1 MKTNKEDLVE
11 IAVQAKIHAPT
22 SRGGYRVDNTG
33 VPRVL
38 PGVGG
43 IVYNYQIGDC
53 CMKLAGDHIEPGVS
67 LRNEDKSE
75 NEGIM
80 HNACVGN
87 RAIVVDGDAKG
98 AEGFVTGKHGGIE
111 HTLCYF
117 DSETLDKLKIGDQIL
132 IRAKGLGLELCD
144 YPDVS
149 CLNLSPELLE
159 KIAPEEE
166 DGKLFVPC
174 VAEVPPYLMGSGI
187 GAASAYTG
195 DYDIM
200 TGDPDALK
208 EHGLENLRF
217 GDLVLLLDCDNR
229 YGRQYKKGARTLGV
243 IVHSNCILS
252 GHGPGVTA
260 LLSCSEGELLVG
272 RHDPEANL
280 AHYLLVDKDA

>member
-1 MKTNKEDLVE
+1 MDVS
-11 IAVQAKIHAPT
+11 VPAKVHAPT
-22 SRGGYRVDNTG
+22 SRGGYRVCNTG

-53 CMKLAGDHIEPGVS
+53 CMKLAGDHVEPGVS
-67 LRNEDKSE
+67 LRSEDTSE
-75 NEGIM
+75 NQGVM

-87 RAIVVDGDAKG
+87 RAIIVDGDAKG
-98 AEGFVTGKHGGIE
+98 DEGFVTGKHGGIE
-111 HTLCYF
+111 HTMCYF
-117 DSETLDKLKIGDQIL
+117 AAETLDKMKIGDQVL
-132 IRAKGLGLELCD
+132 IRSKGLGLELTD
-144 YPDVS
+144 YPDIA
-149 CLNLSPELLE
+149 CLNLSPELLD
-159 KIAPEEE
+159 KLAPEEK
-166 DGKLFVPC
+166 DGKLILPC

-200 TGDPDALK
+200 TGDLEALK
-208 EHGLENLRF
+208 EHGLEKLRF
-217 GDLVLLLDCDNR
+217 GDIVLHLDCDNR
-229 YGRQYKKGARTLGV
+229 NGRQYKKGVRPLGV

-272 RHDPEANL
+272 RHDPDANL
-280 AHYLLVDKDA
+280 ANYFLED

>member
-1 MKTNKEDLVE
+1 MS
-11 IAVQAKIHAPT
+11 VQAKIHAPT
-22 SRGGYRVDNTG
+22 SRGGYRIDNLGQQRVVPGAG
-33 VPRVL
+33 V
-38 PGVGG
+38 

-53 CMKLAGDHIEPGVS
+53 CMKLAGDHVEPGVS

-75 NEGIM
+75 NEGVM

-111 HTLCYF
+111 HTMCYF
-117 DSETLDKLKIGDQIL
+117 DPETLDKLKIGDQVL

-144 YPDVS
+144 YPDIA

-159 KIAPEEE
+159 KIAPKEEY
-166 DGKLFVPC
+166 GRLVVPC
-174 VAEVPPYLMGSGI
+174 VAEVPAYLMGSGI
-187 GAASAYTG
+187 GAASALYC

-200 TGDPDALK
+200 TGDLDALK
-208 EHGLENLRF
+208 EYGLDKLRF

-243 IVHSNCILS
+243 VVHSNCILS

-272 RHDPEANL
+272 RKDPAANL
-280 AHYLLVDKDA
+280 ADYFLYG